1 MHRIRKSLLF
11 LAAVPLLAAGCAGDS
26 PSTGE
31 DPSGVDAGVDAGGES
46 TEWDD
51 LLAEREVDY
60 STALRKAALR
70 LTGNV
75 PTLAEIK
82 FLEDA
87 ADQKAVYEGMV
98 EAYIYGADG
107 ETVDP
112 RFARQMVAFWQHT
125 FKMGGTAMLDTAPV
139 FAAQLVVEDR
149 PYTELFTAQ
158 TGTCPTFDPAT
169 GAFTPV
175 DCDNGVTTH
184 AGVLTNPGAMAHYY
198 SNMAFRRTRWVQET
212 FDCTAFPAEVVE
224 PQDVGGAAG
233 YTAPWPFE
241 SIAGAS
247 TGAAIDFLDTSAV
260 VCANC
265 HATMNHIAP
274 LFGYFDE
281 NGVMQADI
289 SVTNPTDG
297 MPFTQMTDWLP
308 EGKQETAWRLDVP
321 AADLPALGAAM
332 AADEAVIECGVAR
345 MWNWALGKGDIVDT
359 LNLVPSETIAAH
371 TQAFTE
377 SGYDQR
383 ALLLDIFTSED
394 FVRF

>member
-1 MHRIRKSLLF
+1 
-11 LAAVPLLAAGCAGDS
+11 
-26 PSTGE
+26 
-31 DPSGVDAGVDAGGES
+31 SGVDAGVDAGGES

-158 TGTCPTFDPAT
+158 TGTCPTFDP
-169 GAFTPV
+169 
-175 DCDNGVTTH
+175 
-184 AGVLTNPGAMAHYY
+184 
-198 SNMAFRRTRWVQET
+198 
-212 FDCTAFPAEVVE
+212 
-224 PQDVGGAAG
+224 
-233 YTAPWPFE
+233 
-241 SIAGAS
+241 
-247 TGAAIDFLDTSAV
+247 
-260 VCANC
+260 
-265 HATMNHIAP
+265 
-274 LFGYFDE
+274 
-281 NGVMQADI
+281 
-289 SVTNPTDG
+289 
-297 MPFTQMTDWLP
+297 
-308 EGKQETAWRLDVP
+308 
-321 AADLPALGAAM
+321 
-332 AADEAVIECGVAR
+332 
-345 MWNWALGKGDIVDT
+345 
-359 LNLVPSETIAAH
+359 
-371 TQAFTE
+371 
-377 SGYDQR
+377 
-383 ALLLDIFTSED
+383 
-394 FVRF
+394 